1 MEDSKM
7 YKGYTIR
14 IYPTKDQEE
23 LLRKHIG
30 CCRFIWN
37 HMIEVQKENYKN
49 DGKYISKFSMIKL
62 IPSIKKEF
70 EWLNEVSMSSLQ
82 RICDDVN
89 TAYQRFFKKISNYPK
104 FKSKKRSKL
113 SYPVCCDRFY
123 FKNGKVQIQ
132 KLGKVKY
139 RVDYPN
145 LNLEE
150 ISKFSNVRISNE
162 NDKWILTFSIEYE
175 NQVFT
180 EKNGNLGIDLGVGR
194 LAVVSHNGKKLEYKN
209 INKSKRVRKLT
220 SKLKHVQKVISRKY
234 EVGNKLNDKKY
245 QKTNR
250 ILKYEKLL
258 KRIYRKISN
267 IRKDQR
273 HKVTRE
279 LVNLNPAVV
288 IMEDLNVSGMMK
300 NKHLAKAI
308 SEMGFYDFIRIMK
321 YKCEESNI
329 KFIQANRFFP
339 SSKTCSHCGCIHKGL
354 KLSDR
359 IFECPECCFIADR
372 DFNAAMNLERYF
384 DSQNLEE
391 LR

>member
-1 MEDSKM
+1 M

-14 IYPTKDQEE
+14 IYPTKNQEE
-23 LLRKHIG
+23 LLKKHIG

-49 DGKYISKFSMIKL
+49 DGKYISKFNMIKL

-82 RICDDVN
+82 RVCDDLN
-89 TAYQRFFKKISNYPK
+89 NSYQRFFKKISNYPK
-104 FKSKKRSKL
+104 FKSKKSSKL
-113 SYPVCCDRFY
+113 SYPVCCNRFY

-139 RVDYPN
+139 KADYKN

-150 ISKFSNVRISNE
+150 ISKFSDVRISNE
-162 NDKWILTFSIEYE
+162 NDKWILTFSVEYE
-175 NQVFT
+175 NQVQTT
-180 EKNGNLGIDLGVGR
+180 EKYGSLGIDLGVGR

-245 QKTNR
+245 QKTNS
-250 ILKYEKLL
+250 ILKYEKLAR
-258 KRIYRKISN
+258 RIYRKISN

-273 HKVTRE
+273 HKITRE
-279 LVNLNPAVV
+279 LVNLSPAVV
-288 IMEDLNVSGMMK
+288 IMEDLNVKGMMK
-300 NKHLAKAI
+300 NKHLSRSIA
-308 SEMGFYDFIRIMK
+308 EMGFYDFIRIMK

-329 KFIQANRFFP
+329 KFFQVDRFFP
-339 SSKTCSHCGCIHKGL
+339 SSKTCSHCGCVHKGL

-359 IFECPECCFIADR
+359 IFECPSCGFTIDR
-372 DFNAAMNLERYF
+372 DFNAAMNLENYF

>member
-1 MEDSKM
+1 M

-37 HMIEVQKENYKN
+37 QMIEVQKTRYQN
-49 DGKYISKFSMIKL
+49 DEKYLNHFGMIKL
-62 IPSIKKEF
+62 ITLIKKEY
-70 EWLNEVSMSSLQ
+70 EWLNEVSNHSLQ
-82 RICDDVN
+82 LICKDVN
-89 TAYQRFFKKISNYPK
+89 TAYQRFFKKISNYPR
-104 FKSKKRSKL
+104 FKNKKKSKL
-113 SYPVCCDRFY
+113 SYPVRSESNALY
-123 FKNGKVQIQ
+123 FKENVVQIS
-132 KLGKVKY
+132 KVGKVKY
-139 RVDYPN
+139 KADYKN

-150 ISKFSNVRISNE
+150 ISKFNNVRISNE

-175 NQVFT
+175 NQVQTT
-180 EKNGNLGIDLGVGR
+180 EKKGNLGIDLGVGR

-209 INKSKRVRKLT
+209 INKSKRIKQLKQ
-220 SKLKHVQKVISRKY
+220 KLKHVQRVISRKY
-234 EVGNKLNDKKY
+234 EVGNKLNEKKY
-245 QKTNR
+245 QKTNQ

-273 HKVTRE
+273 HKITRE

-288 IMEDLNVSGMMK
+288 IMEDLNVKGMMK
-300 NKHLAKAI
+300 NKHLARAI

-329 KFIQANRFFP
+329 KFFQVDRFFP
-339 SSKTCSHCGCIHKGL
+339 SSKTCSQCGCIHKNL

-359 IFECPECCFIADR
+359 IFECPSCGFTIDR
-372 DFNAAMNLERYF
+372 DFQCGYEFRTL
-384 DSQNLEE
+384 L
-391 LR
+391 

>member
-1 MEDSKM
+1 M

>member
-1 MEDSKM
+1 M

-14 IYPTKDQEE
+14 IYPTKNQEE

-49 DGKYISKFSMIKL
+49 GEKYISKFNMMKL

-70 EWLNEVSMSSLQ
+70 PWLNEVSMSSLQ
-82 RICDDVN
+82 LICKDVN
-89 TAYQRFFKKISNYPK
+89 SAYQRFFKKISNYPR
-104 FKSKKRSKL
+104 FKSKKKSKL
-113 SYPVCCDRFY
+113 SYPVRCDRFY
-123 FKNGKVQIQ
+123 FKNGYVKVE

-139 RVDYPN
+139 KADYPN

-162 NDKWILTFSIEYE
+162 NDKWILTFSIECE
-175 NQVFT
+175 NQALI

-194 LAVVSHNGKKLEYKN
+194 LAVVSHNGKKLTYSN
-209 INKSKRVRKLT
+209 INKSKRIKQLKR
-220 SKLKHVQKVISRKY
+220 KLKHVQRVISRKY

-245 QKTNR
+245 QKTNQ
-250 ILKYEKLL
+250 ILKYEKLAR
-258 KRIYRKISN
+258 RIYSKISN

-273 HKVTRE
+273 HKITRE

-288 IMEDLNVSGMMK
+288 IMEDLNVKGMMQ
-300 NKHLAKAI
+300 NKHLSRSIA
-308 SEMGFYDFIRIMK
+308 EMGFYDFIRIMK
-321 YKCEESNI
+321 YKCEESGI
-329 KFIQANRFFP
+329 KFFQVDRFFP

-359 IFECPECCFIADR
+359 TFECPECGFTIDR

-384 DSQNLEE
+384 NSHIEE
-391 LR
+391 LK

>member
-14 IYPTKDQEE
+14 IYPTKNQEE

-49 DGKYISKFSMIKL
+49 DGKYISKFNMIKL
-62 IPSIKKEF
+62 IPSIKKEN
-70 EWLNEVSMSSLQ
+70 EWLNEVSSISLQ

-89 TAYQRFFKKISNYPK
+89 TAYQRFFKKISNYPR
-104 FKSKKRSKL
+104 FKSKKRSNL
-113 SYPVCCDRFY
+113 SYLVRCDRFY
-123 FKNGKVQIQ
+123 FENGYVKVE
-132 KLGKVKY
+132 KVGKIKY
-139 RVDYPN
+139 KADYKN

-150 ISKFSNVRISNE
+150 LSKFSNVRISNE
-162 NDKWILTFSIEYE
+162 NDKWILTFSIKYE
-175 NQVFT
+175 NQVQIT
-180 EKNGNLGIDLGVGR
+180 EKNGSLGIDLGVGR
-194 LAVVSHNGKKLEYKN
+194 LAVISHNGKKLTYSN

-220 SKLKHVQKVISRKY
+220 SKLKHVQRVISRKY

-245 QKTNR
+245 QKTNS
-250 ILKYEKLL
+250 ILKYEKLAR
-258 KRIYRKISN
+258 RIYRKISN

-273 HKVTRE
+273 HKITRE

-288 IMEDLNVSGMMK
+288 IMEDLNVKGMMK

-308 SEMGFYDFIRIMK
+308 SEIGFYDFIRTMK

-329 KFIQANRFFP
+329 KFFQVDRFFP
-339 SSKTCSHCGCIHKGL
+339 SSKTCSHCGCVHKGL

-359 IFECPECCFIADR
+359 IFECPSCGFTIDR
-372 DFNAAMNLERYF
+372 DFNAAVNLECYF
-384 DSQNLEE
+384 DSHIEE

>member
-1 MEDSKM
+1 M

-14 IYPTKDQEE
+14 IYPTKNQEE

-37 HMIEVQKENYKN
+37 QMIEVQKENYKN
-49 DGKYISKFSMIKL
+49 GEKYISKFSMIKL
-62 IPSIKKEF
+62 IPSIKKELP
-70 EWLNEVSMSSLQ
+70 WLNEVSMSSLQ
-82 RICDDVN
+82 RVCDDLN
-89 TAYQRFFKKISNYPK
+89 NSYQRFFKKISNYPK
-104 FKSKKRSKL
+104 FKSKKKSKL
-113 SYPVCCDRFY
+113 SYPVRCDSFY
-123 FKNGKVQIQ
+123 FENGYVKVE
-132 KLGKVKY
+132 KVGKIKY
-139 RVDYPN
+139 KADYKN

-150 ISKFSNVRISNE
+150 ISKFSDVRISNE
-162 NDKWILTFSIEYE
+162 NDKWILTFSVEYE
-175 NQVFT
+175 NQIFT

-234 EVGNKLNDKKY
+234 EVGNKLNEKKY
-245 QKTNR
+245 QKTNQ

-273 HKVTRE
+273 HKITRE
-279 LVNLNPAVV
+279 LVNLSPAVV
-288 IMEDLNVSGMMK
+288 IMEDLNVKGMMK
-300 NKHLAKAI
+300 NKHLSRSI
-308 SEMGFYDFIRIMK
+308 GEMGFYDFIRIMK

-339 SSKTCSHCGCIHKGL
+339 SSKTCSQCGCIHKGL

-359 IFECPECCFIADR
+359 IFECPSCGFTTDR
-372 DFNAAMNLERYF
+372 DFNAAMNLENYF

-391 LR
+391 SR

>member
-1 MEDSKM
+1 M

-37 HMIEVQKENYKN
+37 HMIEVQKTRYQN
-49 DGKYISKFSMIKL
+49 DEKYLNHFGMIKL

-70 EWLNEVSMSSLQ
+70 PWLNEVSMSSLQ
-82 RICDDVN
+82 RVCDDVN
-89 TAYQRFFKKISNYPK
+89 NAHQRFFKKISNYPK
-104 FKSKKRSKL
+104 FKSKKTSKL
-113 SYPVCCDRFY
+113 SYPVRSESNAFY
-123 FKNGKVQIQ
+123 FKENVVQIS
-132 KLGKVKY
+132 KVGKVKY
-139 RVDYPN
+139 KADYKN
-145 LNLEE
+145 LNVEE
-150 ISKFSNVRISNE
+150 ISKFNNVRISNE
-162 NDKWILTFSIEYE
+162 NDKWILTFSVEYE
-175 NQVFT
+175 NQIQTT
-180 EKNGNLGIDLGVGR
+180 EKRGSLGIDLGVGR

-220 SKLKHVQKVISRKY
+220 SKLKYVQKAISRKY
-234 EVGNKLNDKKY
+234 EVGNKLNEKKY
-245 QKTNR
+245 QKTNS
-250 ILKYEKLL
+250 ILKYEKLAR
-258 KRIYRKISN
+258 RIYRKISN

-273 HKVTRE
+273 HKITRE
-279 LVNLNPAVV
+279 LVNLSPAVV

-300 NKHLAKAI
+300 NKHLSRSIA
-308 SEMGFYDFIRIMK
+308 EMGFYDFIRIMK

-329 KFIQANRFFP
+329 KFFQVDRFFP
-339 SSKTCSHCGCIHKGL
+339 SSKTCSKCGCIHKNL

-359 IFECPECCFIADR
+359 IFECPSCGFTIDR

-391 LR
+391 LK

>member
-1 MEDSKM
+1 M

-14 IYPTKDQEE
+14 IYPTKNQEE
-23 LLRKHIG
+23 LLKKHIG

-37 HMIEVQKENYKN
+37 HMIEVQKTRYQN
-49 DGKYISKFSMIKL
+49 DEKYLNHFGMIKL
-62 IPSIKKEF
+62 IPLIKKEY

-82 RICDDVN
+82 LICKDVN

-104 FKSKKRSKL
+104 FKTKKKSKL
-113 SYPVCCDRFY
+113 SYPVRSESNAFY
-123 FKNGKVQIQ
+123 FKENVVQIS
-132 KLGKVKY
+132 KVGKVKY
-139 RVDYPN
+139 KADYKN

-150 ISKFSNVRISNE
+150 ISKFNNVRISNE
-162 NDKWILTFSIEYE
+162 NDKWILTFSVEYE

-209 INKSKRVRKLT
+209 INKSKQVRKLT

-234 EVGNKLNDKKY
+234 EVGNKLNDRSY
-245 QKTNR
+245 QKTNQ
-250 ILKYEKLL
+250 ILKYEKLAR
-258 KRIYRKISN
+258 RIYRKISN

-273 HKVTRE
+273 HKITRE

-288 IMEDLNVSGMMK
+288 IMEDLNVKGMMK

-308 SEMGFYDFIRIMK
+308 SEMGFYDFIYTMK
-321 YKCEESNI
+321 YKCEESGI
-329 KFIQANRFFP
+329 KFFQANRFFP
-339 SSKTCSHCGCIHKGL
+339 SSKTCSHCGCIHKTL

-359 IFECPECCFIADR
+359 TFECPECGFTIDR
-372 DFNAAMNLERYF
+372 DFNAAMNLECYF
-384 DSQNLEE
+384 DSHIEE
-391 LR
+391 LK

>member
-1 MEDSKM
+1 
-7 YKGYTIR
+7 
-14 IYPTKDQEE
+14 
-23 LLRKHIG
+23 
-30 CCRFIWN
+30 
-37 HMIEVQKENYKN
+37 MIEVQKTRYQN
-49 DGKYISKFSMIKL
+49 DEKYLNHFGMMKL

-70 EWLNEVSMSSLQ
+70 PWLNEVSMSSLQ
-82 RICDDVN
+82 RVCDDVN
-89 TAYQRFFKKISNYPK
+89 NAHQRFFKKISNYPK
-104 FKSKKRSKL
+104 FKSKKTSKL
-113 SYPVCCDRFY
+113 SYPVRSESNAFY
-123 FKNGKVQIQ
+123 FKENVVQIS
-132 KLGKVKY
+132 KVGKVKY
-139 RVDYPN
+139 KADYPN

-162 NDKWILTFSIEYE
+162 NDKWILTFSIECE
-175 NQVFT
+175 NQALI

-220 SKLKHVQKVISRKY
+220 SKLKHIQRVISRKY

-245 QKTNR
+245 QKTNQ
-250 ILKYEKLL
+250 ILKYEKLAR
-258 KRIYRKISN
+258 RIYRKISN

-273 HKVTRE
+273 HKITRE

-308 SEMGFYDFIRIMK
+308 AEMGFYDFIRIMK

-329 KFIQANRFFP
+329 KFFQVDRFFP
-339 SSKTCSHCGCIHKGL
+339 SSKTCSQCGCIHKGL

-359 IFECPECCFIADR
+359 IFECPECGFTTDR
-372 DFNAAMNLERYF
+372 DFNAAMNLENYF
-384 DSQNLEE
+384 NSHIEE
-391 LR
+391 LK

>member
-1 MEDSKM
+1 M

-14 IYPTKDQEE
+14 IYPTKNQEE

-37 HMIEVQKENYKN
+37 HMIEVQKTRYQNGE
-49 DGKYISKFSMIKL
+49 KYLNRFGMIKL

-70 EWLNEVSMSSLQ
+70 DWLNEVSMSSLQ
-82 RICDDVN
+82 LICKDVN
-89 TAYQRFFKKISNYPK
+89 TSYQRFFKKISNYPR
-104 FKSKKRSKL
+104 FKNKKKSKL

-132 KLGKVKY
+132 KLGKIKY
-139 RVDYPN
+139 KADYKN

-150 ISKFSNVRISNE
+150 ITKFSNVRIGNE
-162 NDKWILTFSIEYE
+162 NDKWILTFSVEYE
-175 NQVFT
+175 NQIQTT

-194 LAVVSHNGKKLEYKN
+194 LAVVSHNGKKLTYSN

-220 SKLKHVQKVISRKY
+220 SKLKHVQKAISRKY
-234 EVGNKLNDKKY
+234 EVGNKLNEKKY
-245 QKTNR
+245 QKTNQ
-250 ILKYEKLL
+250 ILKYEKLA

-273 HKVTRE
+273 HKITRE
-279 LVNLNPAVV
+279 LVNLSPAVV
-288 IMEDLNVSGMMK
+288 IMEDLNVKGMMK

-329 KFIQANRFFP
+329 KFFQANRFFP

-359 IFECPECCFIADR
+359 IFECPSCEFTTDR
-372 DFNAAMNLERYF
+372 DFNAAVNLERYF
-384 DSQNLEE
+384 DSHIEE

>member
-1 MEDSKM
+1 M

-14 IYPTKDQEE
+14 IYPTKNQEE

-49 DGKYISKFSMIKL
+49 GEKYISKFNMMKL

-70 EWLNEVSMSSLQ
+70 PWLNEVSMSSLQ
-82 RICDDVN
+82 LICKDVN
-89 TAYQRFFKKISNYPK
+89 SAYQRFFKKISNYPR
-104 FKSKKRSKL
+104 FKSKKKSKL
-113 SYPVCCDRFY
+113 SYPVRCDRFY
-123 FKNGKVQIQ
+123 FKNGYVKVE

-139 RVDYPN
+139 KADYPN

-162 NDKWILTFSIEYE
+162 NDKWILTFSIECE
-175 NQVFT
+175 NQALI

-194 LAVVSHNGKKLEYKN
+194 LAVVSHNGKKLTYSN
-209 INKSKRVRKLT
+209 INKSKRIKQLKR
-220 SKLKHVQKVISRKY
+220 KLKHVQRVISRKY
-234 EVGNKLNDKKY
+234 EVGNKLNEKKF
-245 QKTNR
+245 QKTNQ
-250 ILKYEKLL
+250 IFKYEKLAR
-258 KRIYRKISN
+258 RIYSKISN

-273 HKVTRE
+273 HKITRE
-279 LVNLNPAVV
+279 LVNLSPAVV

-308 SEMGFYDFIRIMK
+308 AEMGFYDFIRIMK
-321 YKCEESNI
+321 YKCEESGI
-329 KFIQANRFFP
+329 KFFQVDRFFP
-339 SSKTCSHCGCIHKGL
+339 SSKTCSQCGCIHKGL

-359 IFECPECCFIADR
+359 IFECPECGFTTDR

-384 DSQNLEE
+384 NSHIEE
-391 LR
+391 LK

>member
-1 MEDSKM
+1 M

-14 IYPTKDQEE
+14 IYPTKNQEE

-49 DGKYISKFSMIKL
+49 GGKYISKFNMIKL

-70 EWLNEVSMSSLQ
+70 LWLNEVSMSSLQ

-104 FKSKKRSKL
+104 FKSKKKSKL
-113 SYPVCCDRFY
+113 SYPVRCDSFY
-123 FKNGKVQIQ
+123 FKNGYVKVE
-132 KLGKVKY
+132 KLGKLKY
-139 RVDYPN
+139 RTDYSKM
-145 LNLEE
+145 NLEKL
-150 ISKFSNVRISNE
+150 SKFSNVRISNE
-162 NDKWILTFSIEYE
+162 NDKWLLTFSVEYE
-175 NQVFT
+175 NQVQTT

-234 EVGNKLNDKKY
+234 EVGNKLNEQKY
-245 QKTNR
+245 QKTNQ

-279 LVNLNPAVV
+279 LINLNPAVV
-288 IMEDLNVSGMMK
+288 IMEDLNVKGMMK
-300 NKHLAKAI
+300 NKHLSRSIA
-308 SEMGFYDFIRIMK
+308 EMGFNDFIRIMK
-321 YKCEESNI
+321 YKCKESNI
-329 KFIQANRFFP
+329 KFFQVDRFFP
-339 SSKTCSHCGCIHKGL
+339 SSKTCSQCGCIHKNL

-359 IFECPECCFIADR
+359 LFECPECGFTIDR
-372 DFNAAMNLERYF
+372 DFNAAVNLERYF
-384 DSQNLEE
+384 DSHIEE
-391 LR
+391 LK

>member
-1 MEDSKM
+1 M

-37 HMIEVQKENYKN
+37 HMIEVQKTRYQNGE
-49 DGKYISKFSMIKL
+49 KYLNRFGMIKL

-70 EWLNEVSMSSLQ
+70 DWLNEVSMSSLQ
-82 RICDDVN
+82 LICKDVN

-104 FKSKKRSKL
+104 FKNKKKSKL

-139 RVDYPN
+139 KADYPN

-150 ISKFSNVRISNE
+150 ISKFNNVRISNE
-162 NDKWILTFSIEYE
+162 NDKWILTFSIECE
-175 NQVFT
+175 NQAFT
-180 EKNGNLGIDLGVGR
+180 EKKGNLGIDLGVGR

-234 EVGNKLNDKKY
+234 EVGNKLNEKKY
-245 QKTNR
+245 QKTNQ

-273 HKVTRE
+273 HKITRE

-288 IMEDLNVSGMMK
+288 IMEDLNVKGMMK
-300 NKHLAKAI
+300 NKHLSRSIA
-308 SEMGFYDFIRIMK
+308 EMGFYNFIRTMK

-329 KFIQANRFFP
+329 KFFQVDRFFP
-339 SSKTCSHCGCIHKGL
+339 SSKTCSHCGCIHKNL

-359 IFECPECCFIADR
+359 IFECPECGFTTDR

-384 DSQNLEE
+384 NSHIEE
-391 LR
+391 LK

>member
-1 MEDSKM
+1 M

-37 HMIEVQKENYKN
+37 QMIEVQKENYKN
-49 DGKYISKFSMIKL
+49 GEKYISKFSMIKL
-62 IPSIKKEF
+62 IPSIKKELP
-70 EWLNEVSMSSLQ
+70 WLNEVSMSSLQ
-82 RICDDVN
+82 RVCDDLN
-89 TAYQRFFKKISNYPK
+89 NSYQRFFKKISNYPK

-113 SYPVCCDRFY
+113 SYPVRCDSFY
-123 FKNGKVQIQ
+123 FENGYVKVE
-132 KLGKVKY
+132 KLGKIKY
-139 RVDYPN
+139 KADYKN

-150 ISKFSNVRISNE
+150 ISKFSDVRISNE
-162 NDKWILTFSIEYE
+162 NDKWILTFSVEYE

-180 EKNGNLGIDLGVGR
+180 EKYGSLGIDLGVGR

-209 INKSKRVRKLT
+209 INKSKRIKQLKQ
-220 SKLKHVQKVISRKY
+220 KLKHVQRVISRKY
-234 EVGNKLNDKKY
+234 EVGNKLNEKKY
-245 QKTNR
+245 QKTNQ

-273 HKVTRE
+273 HKITRE

-288 IMEDLNVSGMMK
+288 IMEDLNVKGMMK
-300 NKHLAKAI
+300 NKHLSRSI
-308 SEMGFYDFIRIMK
+308 GEMGFYDFIRIMK

-339 SSKTCSHCGCIHKGL
+339 SSKTCSQCGCIHKGL

-359 IFECPECCFIADR
+359 IFECPSCGFTTDR
-372 DFNAAMNLERYF
+372 DHNAAMNLEHYF

>member
-1 MEDSKM
+1 M

-37 HMIEVQKENYKN
+37 HMIEVQKTRYQN
-49 DGKYISKFSMIKL
+49 DEKYLNHFGMIKL
-62 IPSIKKEF
+62 IPLIKKEY
-70 EWLNEVSMSSLQ
+70 EWLNEVSNHSLQ
-82 RICDDVN
+82 LICKDVN

-104 FKSKKRSKL
+104 FKSKKTSKL
-113 SYPVCCDRFY
+113 SYPVRSESNAFY
-123 FKNGKVQIQ
+123 FKENVVQIS
-132 KLGKVKY
+132 KVGKVKY
-139 RVDYPN
+139 KADYKN

-150 ISKFSNVRISNE
+150 ISKFNNVRISNE

-175 NQVFT
+175 NQVQTT
-180 EKNGNLGIDLGVGR
+180 EKRGSLGIDLGVGR

-209 INKSKRVRKLT
+209 INKSKRIKQLKQ
-220 SKLKHVQKVISRKY
+220 KLKHVQKVISRKY
-234 EVGNKLNDKKY
+234 EVGNKLNEKKY
-245 QKTNR
+245 QKTNQ

-273 HKVTRE
+273 HKITRE

-300 NKHLAKAI
+300 NKHLSRSIA
-308 SEMGFYDFIRIMK
+308 EMGFYDFIRTMK

-329 KFIQANRFFP
+329 KFFQVDRFFP

-359 IFECPECCFIADR
+359 IFECPSCGFTIDR
-372 DFNAAMNLERYF
+372 DYNAAVNLECYF
-384 DSQNLEE
+384 NSQNLEE
-391 LR
+391 LK

>member
-1 MEDSKM
+1 M

-14 IYPTKDQEE
+14 IYPTKNQEE

-37 HMIEVQKENYKN
+37 HMIEVQKTRYQNGE
-49 DGKYISKFSMIKL
+49 KYLNRFGMIKL

-70 EWLNEVSMSSLQ
+70 DWLNEVSMSSLQ
-82 RICDDVN
+82 LICKDVN
-89 TAYQRFFKKISNYPK
+89 TSYQRFFKKISNYPR
-104 FKSKKRSKL
+104 FKNKKKSKL

-132 KLGKVKY
+132 KLGKIKY
-139 RVDYPN
+139 KADYKN

-150 ISKFSNVRISNE
+150 ITKFSNVRIGNE
-162 NDKWILTFSIEYE
+162 NDKWILTFSVEYE
-175 NQVFT
+175 NQIQTT

-194 LAVVSHNGKKLEYKN
+194 LAVVSHNGKKLTYSN

-220 SKLKHVQKVISRKY
+220 SKLKHVQKAISRKY
-234 EVGNKLNDKKY
+234 EVGNKLNEKKY
-245 QKTNR
+245 QKTNQ
-250 ILKYEKLL
+250 ILKYEKLA

-273 HKVTRE
+273 HKITRE
-279 LVNLNPAVV
+279 LVNLSPAVV
-288 IMEDLNVSGMMK
+288 IMEDLNVKGMMK

-329 KFIQANRFFP
+329 KFFQANRFFP

-359 IFECPECCFIADR
+359 IFECPSCGFTTDR
-372 DFNAAMNLERYF
+372 DFNAAVNLERYF
-384 DSQNLEE
+384 DSHIEE

>member
-1 MEDSKM
+1 M

-37 HMIEVQKENYKN
+37 HMIEVQKTRYQNGETYLNRF
-49 DGKYISKFSMIKL
+49 GMIKL

-70 EWLNEVSMSSLQ
+70 EWLNEVSNHSLQ

-89 TAYQRFFKKISNYPK
+89 TAYQRFFKKISKYPK
-104 FKSKKRSKL
+104 FKTKKRSKL
-113 SYPVCCDRFY
+113 SYPVRNDRFY
-123 FKNGKVQIQ
+123 FENGYVKVE
-132 KLGKVKY
+132 KVGKIKY
-139 RVDYPN
+139 KADYPN

-150 ISKFSNVRISNE
+150 LSKFSNVRISNE
-162 NDKWILTFSIEYE
+162 NGKWILTFSVEYE

-180 EKNGNLGIDLGVGR
+180 EKYGSLGIDLGVGR

-234 EVGNKLNDKKY
+234 EVENKLNDKKF
-245 QKTNR
+245 QKTNS

-273 HKVTRE
+273 HKITRE

-300 NKHLAKAI
+300 NKHLSRSIA
-308 SEMGFYDFIRIMK
+308 EMGFYDFIYTMK

-329 KFIQANRFFP
+329 KFFQANRFFP
-339 SSKTCSHCGCIHKGL
+339 SSKTCSHCGCVHKNL

-359 IFECPECCFIADR
+359 IFECPSCGFTIDR
-372 DFNAAMNLERYF
+372 DFNAAVNLERYF

-391 LR
+391 LK

>member
-1 MEDSKM
+1 M

-37 HMIEVQKENYKN
+37 HMIEVQKTRYQN
-49 DGKYISKFSMIKL
+49 DEKYLNHFGMIKL

-70 EWLNEVSMSSLQ
+70 PWLNEVSMSSLQ
-82 RICDDVN
+82 RVCDDVN
-89 TAYQRFFKKISNYPK
+89 NAHQRFFKKISNYPK
-104 FKSKKRSKL
+104 FKSKKTSKL
-113 SYPVCCDRFY
+113 SYPVRSESNAFY
-123 FKNGKVQIQ
+123 FKENVVQIS
-132 KLGKVKY
+132 KVGKVKY
-139 RVDYPN
+139 KADYKN

-150 ISKFSNVRISNE
+150 ISKFSNARISNE

-175 NQVFT
+175 NQVQTT
-180 EKNGNLGIDLGVGR
+180 EKKGNLGIDLGVGR

-234 EVGNKLNDKKY
+234 EVGNKLNEKKY
-245 QKTNR
+245 QKTNQ
-250 ILKYEKLL
+250 ILKYEKLA

-273 HKVTRE
+273 HKITRE

-288 IMEDLNVSGMMK
+288 IMEDLNVKGMMK
-300 NKHLAKAI
+300 NKHLSRSIA
-308 SEMGFYDFIRIMK
+308 EMGFYDFIRTMK
-321 YKCEESNI
+321 YKCEESGI
-329 KFIQANRFFP
+329 KFFQVDRFFP
-339 SSKTCSHCGCIHKGL
+339 SSKTCSHCGCIHKNL

-359 IFECPECCFIADR
+359 IFECPSCGFTIDR

-391 LR
+391 LK

>member
-1 MEDSKM
+1 M

-14 IYPTKDQEE
+14 IYPTKNQEE

-37 HMIEVQKENYKN
+37 QMIEVQKTRYQN
-49 DGKYISKFSMIKL
+49 DEKYLNHFGMIKL
-62 IPSIKKEF
+62 IPLIKKEY

-82 RICDDVN
+82 LICKDVN

-104 FKSKKRSKL
+104 FKTKKKSKL
-113 SYPVCCDRFY
+113 SYPVRSESNAFY
-123 FKNGKVQIQ
+123 FKENVVQIS
-132 KLGKVKY
+132 KVGKVKY
-139 RVDYPN
+139 KADYKN

-150 ISKFSNVRISNE
+150 ISKFNNVRISNE
-162 NDKWILTFSIEYE
+162 NDKWILTFSVEYE
-175 NQVFT
+175 NQIQTT
-180 EKNGNLGIDLGVGR
+180 EKRGSLGIDLGVGR

-234 EVGNKLNDKKY
+234 EVGNKLNEKKY
-245 QKTNR
+245 QKTNQ
-250 ILKYEKLL
+250 ILKYEKLAR
-258 KRIYRKISN
+258 RIYRKISN

-273 HKVTRE
+273 HKITRE

-300 NKHLAKAI
+300 NKHLSRSIA
-308 SEMGFYDFIRIMK
+308 EMGFYDFIRIMK

-329 KFIQANRFFP
+329 KFFQADRFFP
-339 SSKTCSHCGCIHKGL
+339 SSKTCSQCGCVHKNL

-359 IFECPECCFIADR
+359 IFECPECGFTTDR
-372 DFNAAMNLERYF
+372 DFNAAMNLENYF
-384 DSQNLEE
+384 DSHIEE
-391 LR
+391 LK

>member
-1 MEDSKM
+1 M

-14 IYPTKDQEE
+14 IYPNKNQEE
-23 LLRKHIG
+23 LLKKHIG

-49 DGKYISKFSMIKL
+49 DGKYISKFNMIKL

-82 RICDDVN
+82 RVCDDLN
-89 TAYQRFFKKISNYPK
+89 NSYQRFFNKISNYPK
-104 FKSKKRSKL
+104 FKSKKSSKL
-113 SYPVCCDRFY
+113 SYPVCCNRFY

-139 RVDYPN
+139 KADYKN

-162 NDKWILTFSIEYE
+162 NDKWILTFSVEYE
-175 NQVFT
+175 NQVQTT
-180 EKNGNLGIDLGVGR
+180 EKYGSLGIDLGVGR

-220 SKLKHVQKVISRKY
+220 SKLKHVQMVISRKY

-245 QKTNR
+245 QKTNS
-250 ILKYEKLL
+250 ILKYEKLA

-273 HKVTRE
+273 HKITRE
-279 LVNLNPAVV
+279 LVNLSPAVV

-300 NKHLAKAI
+300 NKHLSRSI
-308 SEMGFYDFIRIMK
+308 GEMGFYDFIRTMK
-321 YKCEESNI
+321 YKCEESGI
-329 KFIQANRFFP
+329 KFFQVDRFFP

-359 IFECPECCFIADR
+359 IFECPSCGFTIDR
-372 DFNAAMNLERYF
+372 DFNAAMNLENYF

>member
-1 MEDSKM
+1 M

-14 IYPTKDQEE
+14 IYPTKNQEE
-23 LLRKHIG
+23 LLKKHIG

-37 HMIEVQKENYKN
+37 HMIEVQKTRYQN
-49 DGKYISKFSMIKL
+49 DEKYLNHFGMIKL

-70 EWLNEVSMSSLQ
+70 PWLNEVSMSSLQ

-104 FKSKKRSKL
+104 FKSKKKSKL
-113 SYPVCCDRFY
+113 SYPVRCDRFY
-123 FKNGKVQIQ
+123 FENGYVKVE
-132 KLGKVKY
+132 KLGKIKY
-139 RVDYPN
+139 KADYKN
-145 LNLEE
+145 LDFEQ
-150 ISKFSNVRISNE
+150 ITKFNNVRISNE

-175 NQVFT
+175 NQVQTT
-180 EKNGNLGIDLGVGR
+180 EKNGSLGIDLGVGR

-220 SKLKHVQKVISRKY
+220 SKLKHVQRVISRKY
-234 EVGNKLNDKKY
+234 EVGNKLNEKKY
-245 QKTNR
+245 QKTNQ
-250 ILKYEKLL
+250 ILKYEKLAR
-258 KRIYRKISN
+258 RIYRKISN

-273 HKVTRE
+273 HKITRE
-279 LVNLNPAVV
+279 LVNLSPAVV

-300 NKHLAKAI
+300 NKHLAKVI

-329 KFIQANRFFP
+329 KFFQVDRFFP
-339 SSKTCSHCGCIHKGL
+339 SSKICPHCGCIHKGL

-359 IFECPECCFIADR
+359 TFECPECGFIADR
-372 DFNAAMNLERYF
+372 DFNAAVNLENYF
-384 DSQNLEE
+384 NSHIEE
-391 LR
+391 LK

>member
-1 MEDSKM
+1 M

-37 HMIEVQKENYKN
+37 HMIEVQKTRYQN
-49 DGKYISKFSMIKL
+49 DEKYLNHFGMIKL
-62 IPSIKKEF
+62 IPLIKKEY
-70 EWLNEVSMSSLQ
+70 EWLNEVSNHSLQ
-82 RICDDVN
+82 LICKDVN
-89 TAYQRFFKKISNYPK
+89 TAYQRFFKKISNYPR
-104 FKSKKRSKL
+104 FKTKKKSKL
-113 SYPVCCDRFY
+113 SYPVRSESNAFY
-123 FKNGKVQIQ
+123 FKENVVQIS
-132 KLGKVKY
+132 KVGKVKY
-139 RVDYPN
+139 KADYKN

-150 ISKFSNVRISNE
+150 ISKFSNARISNE

-175 NQVFT
+175 NQVQTT
-180 EKNGNLGIDLGVGR
+180 EKKGNLGIDLGVGR

-209 INKSKRVRKLT
+209 INKSKRVKQLKR
-220 SKLKHVQKVISRKY
+220 KLKHVQKVISRKY
-234 EVGNKLNDKKY
+234 EVGNKLNEKKY
-245 QKTNR
+245 QKTNS
-250 ILKYEKLL
+250 ILKYEKLAR
-258 KRIYRKISN
+258 RIYRKISN

-273 HKVTRE
+273 HKITRE

-308 SEMGFYDFIRIMK
+308 SEMGFYDFIRTMK
-321 YKCEESNI
+321 YKCEESGI
-329 KFIQANRFFP
+329 KFFQADRFFP

-359 IFECPECCFIADR
+359 IFECPSCGFTIDR

-384 DSQNLEE
+384 DSHIEE
-391 LR
+391 LK

>member
-1 MEDSKM
+1 M

-14 IYPTKDQEE
+14 IYPTKNQEE

-49 DGKYISKFSMIKL
+49 DGKYISKFNMIKL
-62 IPSIKKEF
+62 IPSIKKEN
-70 EWLNEVSMSSLQ
+70 EWLNEVSNISLQ

-89 TAYQRFFKKISNYPK
+89 TAYQRFFKKISNYPR
-104 FKSKKRSKL
+104 FKSKKRSNL
-113 SYPVCCDRFY
+113 SYPVRCDRFY
-123 FKNGKVQIQ
+123 FENGHVKVE
-132 KLGKVKY
+132 KVGKIKY
-139 RVDYPN
+139 KADYKN

-150 ISKFSNVRISNE
+150 LSKFSNVRISNE

-175 NQVFT
+175 NQVIV
-180 EKNGNLGIDLGVGR
+180 EKSGSLGIDLGVGR
-194 LAVVSHNGKKLEYKN
+194 LAVVSHNGKKLTYSN

-220 SKLKHVQKVISRKY
+220 SKLKHVQRVISRKY

-245 QKTNR
+245 QKTNS
-250 ILKYEKLL
+250 ILKYEKLAR
-258 KRIYRKISN
+258 RIYRKISN

-288 IMEDLNVSGMMK
+288 IMEDLNVKGMMK
-300 NKHLAKAI
+300 NKHLSRSIA
-308 SEMGFYDFIRIMK
+308 EMGFYDFIRTMK

-329 KFIQANRFFP
+329 KFFQVDRFFP
-339 SSKTCSHCGCIHKGL
+339 SSKTCSHCGCVHKGL

-359 IFECPECCFIADR
+359 IFECPECGFTTDR
-372 DFNAAMNLERYF
+372 DYNAAVNLECYF
-384 DSQNLEE
+384 DSHIEE
-391 LR
+391 LK